1 MSYKIGVI
9 GTGYVGLV
17 TGITFGVT
25 GNDVICVDVDEE
37 KIKKL
42 REGIPTIYEPGLDC
56 HLKQIIREG
65 RIKFTDKLEDAVE
78 NSQIIFLCLPTPPHE
93 DGSADIHHVLGV
105 VKQIAGII
113 KDKQL
118 SGSRI
123 IVDKST
129 VPVGTGAQ
137 VKAIFDKIVPEAEI
151 SVVSNPEFL
160 REGFALE
167 DALKPER
174 IVIGTSDEKSAEIMK
189 DLYSPFVRSGNPIL
203 LLDIKSAEV
212 TKYAAN
218 SFLAVKISY
227 INELARYC
235 EKAGADIE
243 KVRLGIGSDSR
254 IGKRFLFP
262 GVGYGGSCFPKDV
275 RALIY
280 SAEEVGVSLNIV
292 KAAKAANDFQISS
305 FADKIIDRFDGNLK
319 GKSIA
324 VWGLA
329 FKPNTDDT
337 REAPAFVIIDKL
349 LEKGAKIRAF
359 DPEAIDNTKKKFGN
373 KIEYFSNQYECLCE
387 SVDILVIIT
396 EWNQFRTPNFD
407 EIKAKVKTGIIY
419 DGRNLF
425 DPDEMKKMG
434 FEYHSIG
441 RRNE

>member
-1 MSYKIGVI
+1 MSYRIAVI

-25 GNDVICVDVDEE
+25 GNDVICVDVDEA
-37 KIKKL
+37 KIQTL
-42 REGIPTIYEPGLDC
+42 RSGVPTIYEPGLDC
-56 HLKQIIREG
+56 HLKQVIREK
-65 RIKFTDKLEDAVE
+65 RIKFTDSLEEAVV

-93 DGSADIHHVLGV
+93 DGSADIHHVLDV
-105 VKQIAGII
+105 VRQIAGII
-113 KDKQL
+113 KSKQIKDN
-118 SGSRI
+118 RI

-129 VPVGTGAQ
+129 VPVGTGEK
-137 VKAIFDKIVPEAEI
+137 VKAIFDEAVPEADI
-151 SVVSNPEFL
+151 SVISNPEFL

-167 DALKPER
+167 DSLKPER
-174 IVIGTSDEKSAEIMK
+174 IVIGTSDAKSADIMK

-203 LLDIKSAEV
+203 ILDIKSAEV

-227 INELARYC
+227 INELSRYC

-292 KAAKAANDFQISS
+292 KAAKTANEEQIKN
-305 FADKIIDRFDGNLK
+305 FANRIINRFSGDLT
-319 GKSIA
+319 GKKIA

-337 REAPAFVIIDKL
+337 REAPAFVIIDML
-349 LEKGAKIRAF
+349 LAAGAKIYAY
-359 DPEAIDNTKKKFGN
+359 DPEANDNTKKRFGD
-373 KIEYFSNQYECLCE
+373 KISYFNNQYECLE
-387 SVDILVIIT
+387 NGADVLVIVT
-396 EWNQFRTPNFD
+396 EWNLFRTPNFD
-407 EIKAKVKTGIIY
+407 IIKANLKDGIIF

-425 DPDEMKKMG
+425 EPEEMRKMG

-441 RRNE
+441 R